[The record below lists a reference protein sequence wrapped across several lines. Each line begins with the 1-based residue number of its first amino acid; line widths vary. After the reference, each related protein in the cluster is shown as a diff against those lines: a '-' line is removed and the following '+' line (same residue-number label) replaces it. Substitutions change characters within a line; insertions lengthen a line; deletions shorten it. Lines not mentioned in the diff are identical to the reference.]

1 MNKIGVI
8 GSLNMDTIIQVEK
21 MPEEGENIFLEA
33 IENSFGGKG
42 GNAAIALKKLN
53 CDVCFFSC
61 LGNDYDAELIKENLS
76 RYGIDTSNIKI
87 SENCKTG
94 AAYIFLEKN
103 GNNRIIV
110 NPGANMDINGADIR
124 NVFKR
129 EMADC
134 THILIQ
140 LEISIEAVKEII
152 SVCNELNIKLVID
165 AGPIRN
171 ISIND
176 LTGAYIVSSNKSELE
191 ALVKRKL
198 HTLEE
203 IKSAGKELL
212 NNGIK
217 NVLVK
222 MGENGS
228 LFLNSETEIY
238 QKVYKVDTVDTTA
251 AGDSYM
257 AGFVKSL
264 SEKNSLKEAM
274 NYGSICGAI
283 AVTKIGAV
291 PSLPSLKDIEN
302 FTENLKER
310 RTVTSK

>member
-1 MNKIGVI
+1 
-8 GSLNMDTIIQVEK
+8 
-21 MPEEGENIFLEA
+21 
-33 IENSFGGKG
+33 
-42 GNAAIALKKLN
+42 
-53 CDVCFFSC
+53 
-61 LGNDYDAELIKENLS
+61 
-76 RYGIDTSNIKI
+76 
-87 SENCKTG
+87 
-94 AAYIFLEKN
+94 
-103 GNNRIIV
+103 
-110 NPGANMDINGADIR
+110 
-124 NVFKR
+124 
-129 EMADC
+129 
-134 THILIQ
+134 
-140 LEISIEAVKEII
+140 
-152 SVCNELNIKLVID
+152 
-165 AGPIRN
+165 
-171 ISIND
+171 
-176 LTGAYIVSSNKSELE
+176 
-191 ALVKRKL
+191 
-198 HTLEE
+198 
-203 IKSAGKELL
+203 
-212 NNGIK
+212 
-217 NVLVK
+217 